1 VAGLESAQRTS
12 NYDMCECIGGGK
24 IEPRTK
30 EALERAYISLQ
41 EITADL
47 YAEVDNAIDEGN
59 YNDASLLQSQAD
71 RLYETLENLGIV
83 IAEQEE

>member
-1 VAGLESAQRTS
+1 MNAAIAPSAGG
-12 NYDMCECIGGGK
+12 NK
-24 IEPRTK
+24 IKSRTK

-41 EITADL
+41 EIITDL
-47 YAEVDNAIDEGN
+47 YTEADNAVAQDD

-71 RLYETLENLGIV
+71 RLYETAENLGII